1 MNLTLSPTPS
11 NVTTGNPPQPKRFT
25 LAEYAHLTELGFFN
39 AKPRMELIRG
49 ELIEMASKGAAH
61 VVCCRKL
68 IQQLP
73 DLLVGQA
80 LVQCQDPIIL
90 PSASE
95 PEPDFS
101 LIDLVVGD
109 EKAIASQVLLV
120 IEVSDS
126 SLDYDRHTK
135 SPLYAEAMI
144 PHYWIFNVLDRQ
156 LECFS
161 QPQENAAGIWAY
173 GLQQIVL
180 PTGTIDLPHPLVGTI
195 DLSQCFS

>member
-1 MNLTLSPTPS
+1 MNLTVSPTQS
-11 NVTTGNPPQPKRFT
+11 NATTGTPPQPKRFS
-25 LAEYAHLTELGFFN
+25 LAEYEHLTELGFFN
-39 AKPRMELIRG
+39 AKPRVELIRG
-49 ELIEMASKGAAH
+49 ELVEMPSKGTAH
-61 VVCCRKL
+61 IVCCRKL

-73 DLLVGQA
+73 ELLMGQA

-101 LIDLVVGD
+101 LIDLAVGD
-109 EKAIASQVLLV
+109 AKAMANQVFLV

-126 SLDYDRHTK
+126 SLNYDRQTK
-135 SPLYAEAMI
+135 GPLYAEAMI

-161 QPQENAAGIWAY
+161 QPQQNAAGNWAY

-180 PTGTIDLPHPLVGTI
+180 PTGTIDLPDPLVGTI
-195 DLSQCFS
+195 DLTQCFS